1 MQNFIKYFERLDI
14 SAPFYEKIKTLRL
27 LTMKTMI
34 LAVGHALSACKSA
47 QGLLFPAIFEK
58 LFSKLVLSTPNLD
71 AVVIPV
77 FSFHV
82 PLRL

>member
-1 MQNFIKYFERLDI
+1 
-14 SAPFYEKIKTLRL
+14 
-27 LTMKTMI
+27 MI
-34 LAVGHALSACKSA
+34 LAFGHALSACKSA

-58 LFSKLVLSTPNLD
+58 IFSKLVLSTPNLD

-82 PLRL
+82 P